1 MSTKIL
7 QTIFALFLLTAGS
20 QTLNAQRWEDLGS
33 RVVNWGLDKDII
45 KVTYREGKFNAIKFV
60 VRGGAVNM
68 HRCIVHFENGETQEI
83 ALKHQFRRGDD
94 SRVIDLV
101 GNQRFI
107 DRIVFFYDTKNRSR
121 HRAVVNVWGRH

>member
-1 MSTKIL
+1 MRTNIIQS
-7 QTIFALFLLTAGS
+7 LFLFILFTIGHT
-20 QTLNAQRWEDLGS
+20 TLQAQRWEDLGS

-83 ALKHQFRRGDD
+83 ALKHHFRRGDD